1 VGSWSRVVRPAT
13 FVCAVAAVASLGLAA
28 AIALGV
34 VSVPNLAQALSDA
47 VDTIGWW
54 VFAAAPALILLE
66 TCVFAGWLI
75 HGELVLL
82 AGGFAVAE
90 EGLPALAVLIVLV
103 WAAAV
108 LGDVISL
115 TAGRALGRSFLER
128 RAARTAA
135 VVDAFFARHGGKA
148 LFLGRFTGLLR
159 STMPFVAGASG
170 VTVRRL
176 VPFSLASGIVWAAAF
191 LTIGYVAAE
200 SFERVGDAASRI
212 ALVALL
218 VVSAA
223 LIVRARMRPRDSG
236 DAPAT
241 ACRPSA

>member
-1 VGSWSRVVRPAT
+1 VLRPAT
-13 FVCAVAAVASLGLAA
+13 FVSAVAAAASIGLAVC
-28 AIALGV
+28 IALGV

-82 AGGFAVAE
+82 AGGFAVAD
-90 EGLPALAVLIVLV
+90 EGLAPLALLIGVV
-103 WAAAV
+103 WLAAV

-115 TAGRALGRSFLER
+115 AAGRALGRSFLER
-128 RAARTAA
+128 RAARAGA
-135 VVDAFFARHGGKA
+135 VVDAFFVRHGGKA

-176 VPFSLASGIVWAAAF
+176 VPFSVASGIVWAGTF
-191 LTIGYVAAE
+191 LVIGYAAAE
-200 SFERVGDAASRI
+200 SFERVGDAASRV
-212 ALVALL
+212 AFVALL
-218 VVSAA
+218 VVTAA
-223 LIVRARMRPRDSG
+223 LIVRARTRPRGSG